1 MEEVQGWIRNELGVV
16 SPAGCAAAVTGEL
29 SAALIGTEGIQPD
42 LPVQPVLERCFL
54 HQDTG
59 GGSLSLGP
67 SLIPGVWQPLMAVP
81 ETYQQREAPR

>member
-16 SPAGCAAAVTGEL
+16 SPAGCTTVVTSEF
-29 SAALIGTEGIQPD
+29 SAALIGTEGVQPD
-42 LPVQPVLERCFL
+42 LPVRAVLEHCFL

-67 SLIPGVWQPLMAVP
+67 PLIPGVWQPLMAVL
-81 ETYQQREAPR
+81 ETYQPREVPR